1 MKLNK
6 GSLFALLAVLE
17 LASDADRQLSTTDI
31 ADKYGISS
39 HHLAKVMRNLVHE
52 GLVQAVRGVGG
63 GYRFAG
69 NVSRTTLLD
78 VIQLFETLES
88 ELDIPNHWNHS
99 GDPIVAELQSI
110 TNEID
115 ELTKAVLDTITLATA
130 LKSARKRS
138 ESDAQIKAP
147 GKTSSSRNA

>member
-6 GSLFALLAVLE
+6 GSLFALFAVLE
-17 LASDADRQLSTTDI
+17 LASDTGRQLSTTDI
-31 ADKYGISS
+31 AEKYGIST
-39 HHLAKVMRNLVHE
+39 HHLAKVMRNLVHA

-88 ELDIPNHWNHS
+88 ELDVPNQRS
-99 GDPIVAELQSI
+99 RGGAPIVAELKSI
-110 TNEID
+110 THEID
-115 ELTKAVLDTITLATA
+115 DLTKAVLDTITLETA
-130 LKSARKRS
+130 LKGTRS
-138 ESDAQIKAP
+138 RA
-147 GKTSSSRNA
+147 KT

>member
-6 GSLFALLAVLE
+6 GSLFALFAVLE
-17 LASDADRQLSTTDI
+17 LASDSNRKLSTTDI
-31 ADKYGISS
+31 AEKYGIST
-39 HHLAKVMRNLVHE
+39 HHLAKVMRNLVHA

-88 ELDIPNHWNHS
+88 ELDVPNPRS
-99 GDPIVAELQSI
+99 RAGAPVVAELQSI
-110 TNEID
+110 THEID
-115 ELTKAVLDTITLATA
+115 DLTKAVLDTITLETA
-130 LKSARKRS
+130 LKSTRRRTEAAAMAAGRK
-138 ESDAQIKAP
+138 P
-147 GKTSSSRNA
+147 

>member
-1 MKLNK
+1 LKLNK
-6 GSLFALLAVLE
+6 GSLFALFAVLE
-17 LASDADRQLSTTDI
+17 LASDSSRQLSTTDI
-31 ADKYGISS
+31 ADKYGIST
-39 HHLAKVMRNLVHE
+39 HHLAKVMRNLVHA

-88 ELDIPNHWNHS
+88 ELDVPNPRS
-99 GDPIVAELQSI
+99 QAGAPIVAELQSI

-115 ELTKAVLDTITLATA
+115 DLTKAVLDTITLETA
-130 LKSARKRS
+130 LKSTRQRT
-138 ESDAQIKAP
+138 E
-147 GKTSSSRNA
+147 TSASRTSVPNR

>member
-6 GSLFALLAVLE
+6 GSLFALFAVLE
-17 LASDADRQLSTTDI
+17 LASDGNRKLSTTDI
-31 ADKYGISS
+31 AEKYGIST
-39 HHLAKVMRNLVHE
+39 HHLAKVMRNLVHA

-88 ELDIPNHWNHS
+88 ELDMPNPRS
-99 GDPIVAELQSI
+99 RAGAPVVAELQSI
-110 TNEID
+110 THEID
-115 ELTKAVLDTITLATA
+115 DLIKAVLDTITLETA
-130 LKSARKRS
+130 LKNTRRRAEAAAMAGGRK
-138 ESDAQIKAP
+138 
-147 GKTSSSRNA
+147 G

>member
-17 LASDADRQLSTTDI
+17 LASDCARQLSTTDI
-31 ADKYGISS
+31 ADKYGIST
-39 HHLAKVMRNLVHE
+39 HHLAKVMRNLVHA

-69 NVSRTTLLD
+69 NVGRTTLLD

-88 ELDIPNHWNHS
+88 ELDVPNNLRYA
-99 GDPIVAELQSI
+99 GAPIMAELQSI

-115 ELTKAVLDTITLATA
+115 DLTKAVLDTITLETA
-130 LKSARKRS
+130 LKSTRKRMP
-138 ESDAQIKAP
+138 A
-147 GKTSSSRNA
+147 